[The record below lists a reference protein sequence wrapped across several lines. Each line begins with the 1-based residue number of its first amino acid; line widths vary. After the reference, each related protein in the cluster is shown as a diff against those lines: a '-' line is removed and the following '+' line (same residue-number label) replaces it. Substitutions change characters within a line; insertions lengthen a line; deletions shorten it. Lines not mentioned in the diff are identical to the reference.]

1 MEGNLKCSGTGY
13 TYYWLEE
20 LKLVEWKGA
29 CLKEGMCFI
38 SAPLALQLYLFPFPW
53 LPFFCCHLLV
63 LFLLH
68 CIGLLLLLRRN
79 GSGKSLPCIQ
89 ALRNSLIK
97 AE

>member
-20 LKLVEWKGA
+20 ASGVKG

-38 SAPLALQLYLFPFPW
+38 SAPLPLLLFLFPFPW
-53 LPFFCCHLLV
+53 LSFFCHLFV
-63 LFLLH
+63 LFLLR